1 MKIKKFMFVT
11 VLLVLTG
18 AVLGDEFEENWG
30 PDVGSDFPELA
41 VKDTEGNDRS
51 VDDLRGENKGL
62 LIFFVRT
69 SNW

>member
-1 MKIKKFMFVT
+1 MFVT
-11 VLLVLTG
+11 ALLVLTG

-41 VKDTEGNDRS
+41 VKDTEGKDRS